1 MAGTGRKTFT
11 AGAVLAAAD
20 VQSYLQDQSVMVFDS
35 SAARSSAIGTAVSE
49 GMVSYLKDTD
59 LVESYNG
66 SAWSSVAPAS
76 TSGLNLVSPTSIA
89 SGGGSSSASGG
100 AVTFTGVT
108 SISLNGVFTS
118 TYDNYRVVFF
128 GYSGFSGGQTLF
140 FRNRVSGSDRT
151 AAEYGDN
158 RIFGYS
164 STVGSSGVWG
174 GTAVTLGAWTGNGTA
189 VTFPATFDVTQPNL
203 ALPTNIAGQ
212 SSAPQLGSPL
222 FIGSA
227 FTGVNSTSSAMDG
240 FSIVLSAGTMTGTVM
255 VYGYKNS

>member
-35 SAARSSAIGTAVSE
+35 SAARSSAIGTAVAE

-66 SAWSSVAPAS
+66 SAWVSVAPAS
-76 TSGLNLVSPTSIA
+76 QSGLNIVTPTSIA
-89 SGGGSSSASGG
+89 NSGGSASASGG

-118 TYDNYRVVFF
+118 TYDNYKIIINST
-128 GYSGFSGGQTLF
+128 GSAGSNGGL
-140 FRNRVSGSDRT
+140 RLRSAGSD
-151 AAEYGDN
+151 
-158 RIFGYS
+158 
-164 STVGSSGVWG
+164 
-174 GTAVTLGAWTGNGTA
+174 
-189 VTFPATFDVTQPNL
+189 
-203 ALPTNIAGQ
+203 
-212 SSAPQLGSPL
+212 
-222 FIGSA
+222 
-227 FTGVNSTSSAMDG
+227 NSTNTYSALGFYMSGATVTGLSSLDTSWNYSTLTTQTYTVYDIFSPFLSEYTRGDIAQYGSRYSLVFSATTSFDG
-240 FSIVLSAGTMTGTVM
+240 LTIFPGSGNITGKIR

>member
-76 TSGLNLVSPTSIA
+76 TSGLNLVTPVSIA
-89 SGGGSSSASGG
+89 NSGGSASLSGG
-100 AVTFTGVT
+100 EVTLTGIT

-118 TYDNYRVVFF
+118 TYENYLVIFQVNGTTDDNTNLRLRVAGTDATTNYNRQSLTAENASITGVRNSAQSTLLLNLIVRNTTNPNIFRLNIGAPALARNTALEGSGVDLAAANGDVNYRALAANHSTATA
-128 GYSGFSGGQTLF
+128 YDGFTF
-140 FRNRVSGSDRT
+140 
-151 AAEYGDN
+151 YP
-158 RIFGYS
+158 
-164 STVGSSGVWG
+164 STG
-174 GTAVTLGAWTGNGTA
+174 AVTGT
-189 VTFPATFDVTQPNL
+189 
-203 ALPTNIAGQ
+203 IR
-212 SSAPQLGSPL
+212 
-222 FIGSA
+222 
-227 FTGVNSTSSAMDG
+227 
-240 FSIVLSAGTMTGTVM
+240 